1 MNYTLLDADEYGVEL
16 AYEETEL
23 EETELEETEASE
35 AREPEA
41 SEASVVDMD
50 MIDDVEDLPE
60 DVRNSFRGLDVRV
73 LNHSTSNPLA
83 SLSRIALDASAAL
96 DERKQAFRYMYQ
108 SAYIDKQAVCM
119 HVLLSVLGDD
129 TLSLEQR
136 FEWLRAIPLA
146 ADGLEVALHGY
157 VYWFYTHAEPLTYH
171 MLAAQFVLAH
181 PIQSYPMIR
190 SHVKHAQNALYR
202 IAAQP
207 NAVHV
212 RSDAAD
218 MLLRLGTEKFRA
230 AGERVIHELGHAY
243 VDARQRTVYT
253 NAQNAHDVQNVQAV
267 LQELM
272 SEAPDTPDVTLDDV
286 FTFLQPHEHALESFQ
301 RIVLDTATYGGYAL
315 TDVFRGV
322 YRRIVVSPHRAQL
335 ERRLIEELTDMNGWC
350 STGHLVR
357 LLNVFQGFGGALT
370 IDARQEVR
378 AAVFARLQYAM
389 RKSCAP
395 ELQEE
400 LMLAFCSADKTLLEE
415 FVAVYGPY
423 EELKQEYPDAAEF
436 DQWYADSIKAY
447 LG

>member
-1 MNYTLLDADEYGVEL
+1 MNYTLLDADEYGVETT
-16 AYEETEL
+16 YEETEA
-23 EETELEETEASE
+23 EETETEEPAVEASE
-35 AREPEA
+35 NEPEV
-41 SEASVVDMD
+41 ETVVDMD
-50 MIDDVEDLPE
+50 IIDDVEDLPE
-60 DVRNSFRGLDVRV
+60 DVRNTFRGLDVRV

-108 SAYIDKQAVCM
+108 SAYIDKQTVCM

-136 FEWLRAIPLA
+136 FEWLRTIPLA

-157 VYWFYTHAEPLTYH
+157 VYWFYTHAEPLTFH

-202 IAAQP
+202 IATQP
-207 NAVHV
+207 NAVNV
-212 RSDAAD
+212 RSEAAD

-267 LQELM
+267 LDALVM
-272 SEAPDTPDVTLDDV
+272 DTDTSLDDV

-315 TDVFRGV
+315 TDVFRSV
-322 YRRIVVSPHRAQL
+322 YRRIVDSPHRAQL
-335 ERRLIEELTDMNGWC
+335 EQRLIEELTDMNGWC

-357 LLNVFQGFGGALT
+357 LLNVFQGFGDVALT
-370 IDARQEVR
+370 IDPRQEVR

-389 RKSCAP
+389 RKSCSP

-415 FVAVYGPY
+415 FVEVYGPY